1 VESFGRAF
9 LKARG
14 FSGQSPESLSAE
26 SETLFSAFLFVSF
39 FFAPPACKEKAENSF
54 AE

>member
-14 FSGQSPESLSAE
+14 FLGQSPKSPVATG
-26 SETLFSAFLFVSF
+26 ETLFSAFSF
-39 FFAPPACKEKAENSF
+39 C
-54 AE
+54 